1 MLHTTTALSALLDR
15 ARVLLDRPGRAVL
28 GIAGPPG
35 AGKSTLAAALTEGLG
50 PRAALLPMDGYHLS
64 NAVLAALGRRDRK
77 GAPDTFDA
85 AGYAALLARLR
96 TADVDADGTDGTVY
110 APRFHREFEESVAA
124 ELAFGPEVSLV
135 VTEGNYLL
143 LPEGPWAAVRPLLD
157 ESWYVDL
164 AEDERL
170 RRLTA
175 RHHAYGKTPEEA
187 RAWAHGSDQAN
198 AAVVARTRE
207 AADLRVRLAPSSFLM
222 ALGRCR
228 GAR

>member
-1 MLHTTTALSALLDR
+1 MLHTTTALPLNALLDR
-15 ARVLLDRPGRAVL
+15 ARALLDRPGRAVL

-35 AGKSTLAAALTEGLG
+35 AGKSTLAAALADGLG
-50 PRAALLPMDGYHLS
+50 PRAGLLPMDGYHLS
-64 NAVLAALGRRDRK
+64 NAVLTALGRRDRK

-96 TADVDADGTDGTVY
+96 AADGTDETVY

-124 ELAFGPEVSLV
+124 ELSFGPGVGLV

-143 LPEGPWAAVRPLLD
+143 LSDGPWAAVLPLLD

-164 AEDERL
+164 DEDERL

-187 RAWAHGSDQAN
+187 HAWSHGSDQAN
-198 AAVVARTRE
+198 AEIVARTRE
-207 AADLRVRLAPSSFLM
+207 AADLRVRLAPSS
-222 ALGRCR
+222 
-228 GAR
+228 